1 MVWIE
6 GAGTMSTDAF
16 ADREK
21 GFEAKFK
28 LDQEQEFRAQARRNK
43 LFGLW
48 VAETLGKAGAEADAY
63 AKAVVAADFKKPGHD
78 DVIEKVRADLEAAGK
93 AIPEERLKAE
103 YERFLTLARKQIAE
117 EAPKG

>member
-1 MVWIE
+1 
-6 GAGTMSTDAF
+6 MSTDAF
-16 ADREK
+16 AEREK

-48 VAETLGKAGAEADAY
+48 AAEKLGKPDAEADAY
-63 AKAVVAADFKKPGHD
+63 AKAVIAADFQKPGHD

-93 AIPEERLKAE
+93 GVAETALRAE
-103 YERFLTLARKQIAE
+103 YERFLAVARRQVAE

>member
-1 MVWIE
+1 
-6 GAGTMSTDAF
+6 MSTDAF

-48 VAETLGKAGAEADAY
+48 AAARLGKTGDEAEAY
-63 AKAVVAADFKKPGHD
+63 AKTVVTADLKRPGHD
-78 DVIEKVRADLEAAGK
+78 DVLEKVAADFLAAGL
-93 AIPEERLKAE
+93 APPMEELRAE
-103 YERFLTLARKQIAE
+103 YDKALVTAREQVAAE
-117 EAPKG
+117 GPKV

>member
-1 MVWIE
+1 
-6 GAGTMSTDAF
+6 MSTDAF
-16 ADREK
+16 AEREK

-48 VAETLGKAGAEADAY
+48 AAEKLGRSGAEADAY
-63 AKAVVAADFKKPGHD
+63 AKAVVAADFQKPGHD

-93 AIPEERLKAE
+93 GEPETTLRAE
-103 YERFLTLARKQIAE
+103 YERFLAIARRQVAE